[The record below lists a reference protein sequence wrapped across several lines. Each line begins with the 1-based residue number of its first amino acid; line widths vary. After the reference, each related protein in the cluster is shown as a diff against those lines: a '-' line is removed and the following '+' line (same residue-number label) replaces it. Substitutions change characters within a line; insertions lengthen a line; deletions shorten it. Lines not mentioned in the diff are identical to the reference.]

1 MSQIRQRAQYTQ
13 EFKEESVRQ
22 VMASG
27 ASVSS
32 VANTLGVPKAT
43 LANWVRQHKR
53 GQLEAAGTQAPEVS
67 EEQMEISRLRAEI
80 ARLKMERD
88 IAKKAAAYFAQDH
101 LQSTPG
107 LKK

>member
-32 VANTLGVPKAT
+32 VANTLGVPKAA

-53 GQLEAAGTQAPEVS
+53 VQLEAAGTQAPEVS
-67 EEQMEISRLRAEI
+67 EEQMEIPRLGAEI
-80 ARLKMERD
+80 AQLTMGLD
-88 IAKKAAAYFAQDH
+88 MAKKSDANLTQD
-101 LQSTPG
+101 
-107 LKK
+107 